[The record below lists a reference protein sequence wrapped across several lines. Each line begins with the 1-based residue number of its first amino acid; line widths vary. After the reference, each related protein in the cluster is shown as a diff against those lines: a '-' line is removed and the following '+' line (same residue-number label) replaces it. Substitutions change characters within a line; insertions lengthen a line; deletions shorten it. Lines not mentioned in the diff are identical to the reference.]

1 MVERNLVAFAVRLFM
16 PDNNDETRYQIIK
29 LIEENPLIS
38 QRELADRLGVSLGKV
53 NYCLRALISV
63 GWVKAGNFVR
73 SNNKMRYA
81 YVLTPAGLHEKTKIT
96 AKFLQK
102 KQAQYEVLKVEIA
115 RLKSELD
122 KSSSGK
128 QSTPKISR
136 QDL

>member
-1 MVERNLVAFAVRLFM
+1 MYSVQRLNAREALAVYVSM
-16 PDNNDETRYQIIK
+16 TDKIDETRYQIIK
-29 LIEENPLIS
+29 LIEENPSIS

-53 NYCLRALISV
+53 NYCLRALINV

-96 AKFLQK
+96 ARFLQK
-102 KQAQYEVLKVEIA
+102 KQAQYESLKVEIA

-122 KSSSGK
+122 DNSPS
-128 QSTPKISR
+128 Q
-136 QDL
+136 

>member
-1 MVERNLVAFAVRLFM
+1 MTD
-16 PDNNDETRYQIIK
+16 PNDETRYQLIK
-29 LIEENPLIS
+29 LIEENPSIS

-53 NYCLRALISV
+53 NYCLRALINV

-96 AKFLQK
+96 ARFLQK

-115 RLKSELD
+115 RLKLELD
-122 KSSSGK
+122 ND
-128 QSTPKISR
+128 TPG
-136 QDL
+136 Q